1 MRRCFKWLINCFTN
15 WVRKMDW
22 LEKAGFA
29 LGGIAGV
36 VVCVLL
42 FLSIDKIPATQD
54 DYLQLESYAVEIQQN
69 PSLLFETNWA
79 IKNSNDT
86 VTICFENDECK
97 VIEKYDQ
104 ELKLISTSREDKS
117 LFWLWAFFI
126 SLLVG
131 IWVYCAGTFVF
142 MILIALICNFANISL
157 PARWTKTR

>member
-1 MRRCFKWLINCFTN
+1 
-15 WVRKMDW
+15 MDW

-29 LGGIAGV
+29 LGGIAGI

-69 PSLLFETNWA
+69 PSLLFETNCA

-97 VIEKYDQ
+97 VIAKYDQ

-117 LFWLWAFFI
+117 LFWLWALLI

-131 IWVYCAGTFVF
+131 IWVYCVGAFIFTVLIWSFC
-142 MILIALICNFANISL
+142 ILINILL
-157 PARWTKTR
+157 PNKDAKT